1 MVHFLPPVIY
11 TTRGLALY
19 SICEIHLES
28 SRQFVASVFD
38 TPIVVRIYGNLYIFI
53 VVISIECIVTT
64 QQYSV
69 VTWYYID
76 SIFPDPICTV
86 YLETSHQFVDFAFG
100 VLCSVGIAT
109 ITDFV
114 TCSNMSF
121 I

>member
-1 MVHFLPPVIY
+1 M
-11 TTRGLALY
+11 
-19 SICEIHLES
+19 
-28 SRQFVASVFD
+28 ASVFG
-38 TPIVVRIYGNLYIFI
+38 TPIVVRIDGNLYFFI
-53 VVISIECIVTT
+53 VVSSLECIVTT

-76 SIFPDPICTV
+76 SIFPDPICAV
-86 YLETSHQFVDFAFG
+86 HLETSRQFVASAFG
-100 VLCSVGIAT
+100 VVCSVGIAT